1 MANVT
6 FKIALTNAK
15 FPLLLNQGT
24 QEVLDPGMDVA
35 PRVNPAF
42 VGGINSVDWNLVQ
55 VAWAS
60 NLIPTEKGYR
70 SFSTRRSTTAWP
82 VAMRVKDAVP
92 LRDVVNSYFFSAVV
106 GTLTSTGAPVAYV
119 SPTGLD
125 TGYAADAGFV
135 LPSFDTVRSEIKLFS
150 GDVNNRVFVLSRYSA
165 ALGIDK
171 SALFELTTKSFVV
184 AAPVLPAG
192 IALDDIVCMFSASNY
207 LILCTASLVLWSTP
221 TDPLDFNTVA
231 LGAGNQSPLDL
242 VSAPITGAPI
252 AGGFVLYTAQNGV
265 AAFFSN
271 AAAVPFSFRGIAG
284 CGGVEKHRAVTTE
297 VGSQYHYI
305 SGKRG
310 IQRVSL
316 QRAEY
321 LLGHVHDAML
331 ESQMPVAF
339 SAGAYPISLPLNAR
353 SPTADTTLTLFD
365 SRYLLIS
372 HSAFSSLGLALLY
385 DLHLERTA
393 WVQVPV
399 AGPGQGA
406 AISVPATPASGSTNK
421 GLEPLSSMHWF
432 PEIMVAGSSGV
443 YVSVPWSENLVGS
456 SLSPVNGMLIAG
468 PVRIRR
474 ADRTTVT
481 EINVT
486 RSRGDTLFRCYAW
499 PADNGADF
507 SGAPIQMVS
516 VESTESFERFHGR
529 VTSDA
534 IYLAFDG
541 DFAVSAITVQA
552 QRHGIR

>member
-1 MANVT
+1 MSNVT
-6 FKIALTNAK
+6 FKVALTNAK

-42 VGGINSVDWNLVQ
+42 VGGINSVDWNLIQ

-60 NLIPTEKGYR
+60 NMIPTEKGYR
-70 SFSTRRSTTAWP
+70 SFSTRRSAAAWP
-82 VAMRVKDAVP
+82 VAMRVKDAVS

-125 TGYAADAGFV
+125 TGYIADAGFV
-135 LPSFDTVRSEIKLFS
+135 LPGFDTVRSVIKLFS
-150 GDVNNRVFVLSRYSA
+150 GDVNDRVFVLSRYSA
-165 ALGIDK
+165 ALGVDK
-171 SALFELTTKSFVV
+171 SVLFELTTKSFVV

-207 LILCTASLVLWSTP
+207 LVLCTASLVLWSTP
-221 TDPLDFNTVA
+221 ANPLDFSTVT
-231 LGAGNQSPLDL
+231 LGAGSQSPVDL
-242 VSAPITGAPI
+242 VSMPITGAAI
-252 AGGFVLYTAQNGV
+252 AGGFVLYTAQNGI

-284 CGGVEKHRAVTTE
+284 CGGIEKHRAVATE

-321 LLGHVHDAML
+321 LLGHVQDAMQ
-331 ESQMPVAF
+331 ETQMPVVF
-339 SAGAYPISLPLNAR
+339 SAASYPVLASLNAR
-353 SPTADTTLTLFD
+353 NATADAILTLFD
-365 SRYLLIS
+365 SRYLLINP
-372 HSAFSSLGLALLY
+372 SAFSSLGLALLY

-393 WVQVPV
+393 WTQVPFG
-399 AGPGQGA
+399 GPGQGA
-406 AISVPATPASGSTNK
+406 VISVPATPASGNTNR

-432 PEIMVAGSSGV
+432 PETLVAGSNGV
-443 YVSVPWSENLVGS
+443 HVSVPWSDNLVGS
-456 SLSPVNGMLIAG
+456 PLSPVNGALIVG
-468 PVRIRR
+468 PIRIRR
-474 ADRTTVT
+474 ANRTTVT
-481 EINVT
+481 EVNVT
-486 RSRGDTLFRCYAW
+486 RSRGDAPFRCYAW

-507 SGAPIQMVS
+507 SGAPVQMVS
-516 VESTESFERFHGR
+516 VESTDSFERFQGR
-529 VTSDA
+529 ITSDA
-534 IYLAFDG
+534 VYLAFDG
-541 DFAVSAITVQA
+541 DFAVTAVTVQA